1 MNCLVHLASGV
12 GNIVLATPLLSAL
25 AELGCTTEVCLDA
38 DYAETAAL
46 LEPWSAVRHV
56 YRWPGDG
63 PPRGARFDAVILA
76 IPPFYARKL
85 DPARRAFGETVRR
98 PPDRL
103 FWQDEQAYY
112 LAFAQALGYPRDRQP
127 SYRLPIGP
135 RADEDRACLGTLVI
149 APGCKT
155 GRMTAKR
162 WPYFPELAERFADV
176 VIVGTPDDMR
186 QHDGS
191 PMVFAPHVRSFV
203 GKLTLRETAELMAAG
218 GVVVGNDSGLSHVA
232 AATGTSTVMLFG
244 PTADRCLGRLPA
256 NVTVMRAGLQCEPCW
271 TTAPLAACGGR
282 LSCLA
287 SLTVNLVE
295 REIRCI
301 LAGGEA
307 IGDETPVKVGSVAGM
322 DTAG

>member
-25 AELGCTTEVCLDA
+25 AEMGWTTDVCLDA
-38 DYAETAAL
+38 DYAQTAAL
-46 LEPWSAVRHV
+46 LEPWSVVRQV
-56 YRWPGDG
+56 YGWPGEA
-63 PPRGARFDAVILA
+63 PPRGTRFDAVIIA

-85 DPARRAFGETVRR
+85 EPARRAFGETVSR

-112 LAFAQALGYPRDRQP
+112 MAFAHALGYPRDRQP

-135 RADEDRACLGTLVI
+135 RADEDRVGLDTLVI

-162 WPYFPELAERFADV
+162 WPYFAELAERFDDV
-176 VIVGTPDDMR
+176 VVVGTPDDLR
-186 QHDGS
+186 GHDGR
-191 PMVFAPHVRSFV
+191 PMAFAPHARSFV
-203 GKLTLRETAELMAAG
+203 GRLTLRETAELMAAA

-244 PTADRCLGRLPA
+244 PTGDTCLGRLPA
-256 NVTVMRAGLQCEPCW
+256 NVTVMRAGLPCEPCW
-271 TTAPLAACGGR
+271 TTAPLAACAGR

-287 SLTVNLVE
+287 SLTVDRVE
-295 REIRCI
+295 RAVRGI
-301 LAGGEA
+301 LAGGGDREEEA
-307 IGDETPVKVGSVAGM
+307 PGIVAPGVVL
-322 DTAG
+322 DAAG